1 MRRADRLFQIIER
14 LRGRAAVTAHQL
26 ADQLE
31 VSERTIY
38 RDIQD
43 LVTSGVP
50 IEGAAGVGYALRRGF
65 DLPPIM
71 FDAPELEALVVSAR
85 LARALGGADLGEA
98 AERALRKIEAVLP
111 EARRR
116 ELDQPRLYA
125 PAEAVNPRSTAQLD
139 LVRRA
144 IAARRYL
151 SLDYTREDGERSKRD
166 IRPLAIVYW
175 PPNWLM
181 AAWCELR
188 NDFRTFRTDRIQGAE
203 LSTRTF
209 RDEPG
214 KTFDD
219 YLRGLPDCRDHP
231 ALRLK

>member
-1 MRRADRLFQIIER
+1 MRRADRLFQIIEH
-14 LRGRAAVTAHQL
+14 LRGRASITAREL
-26 ADQLE
+26 SEQLE

-43 LVTSGVP
+43 LMKSGVP

-71 FDAPELEALVVSAR
+71 FDGAELEALVVSAR
-85 LARALGGADLGEA
+85 LVQALGGDGLAEA
-98 AERALRKIEAVLP
+98 ALRALHKIEAVLP
-111 EARRR
+111 AARRH
-116 ELDQPRLYA
+116 ELNASRLFAPR
-125 PAEAVNPRSTAQLD
+125 EAVNPRSTAQLD

-144 IAARRYL
+144 IAARRL
-151 SLDYTREDGERSKRD
+151 IALDYVRQDGERSRRE

-175 PPNWLM
+175 PPNWLL

-188 NDFRTFRTDRIQGAE
+188 RDFRTFRTDRIQAAE
-203 LSTRTF
+203 LLERTY

-214 KTFDD
+214 TTFDD
-219 YLRGLPDCRDHP
+219 YLRGLPDERC
-231 ALRLK
+231 

>member
-1 MRRADRLFQIIER
+1 MRRADRLFQIIEH
-14 LRGRAAVTAHQL
+14 LRGRPAVTAREL
-26 ADQLE
+26 AQRLE

-38 RDIQD
+38 RDVSD
-43 LVTSGVP
+43 LMTSGVP

-71 FDAPELEALVVSAR
+71 FDAQELEALVVSAR
-85 LARALGGADLGEA
+85 LGRALGGAELAES

-116 ELDQPRLYA
+116 ELDA
-125 PAEAVNPRSTAQLD
+125 PQMFAPSFAVNPRSTAQLD

-144 IAARRYL
+144 IADRRLL
-151 SLDYTREDGERSKRD
+151 SLAYVRADGENSTRVV
-166 IRPLAIVYW
+166 RPLAMVYW
-175 PPNWLM
+175 PPNWLL

-188 NDFRTFRTDRIQGAE
+188 GDFRSFRTDRFQTVEALE
-203 LSTRTF
+203 QTF
-209 RDEPG
+209 VDEPG

-219 YLRGLPDCRDHP
+219 YLRGLPDC
-231 ALRLK
+231 AS